1 MPRLSALLCTIA
13 CALVLT
19 VACSEPP
26 QKEIDRAQQA
36 IDSARAAGAEQYA
49 PESFAAA
56 TAALQQSHEA
66 VDQRDYRLA
75 LSRAVDASDRAQEA
89 LRAAAD
95 NKAKARSQSESDV
108 NAANAAVMH
117 LQARVKA
124 AEEVRVAPRELAP
137 ARAALKGAEGAL
149 QKARTQLAAGNYAGA
164 TEAVSGLDAQI
175 RSETRVVEAA
185 ITLRTARRPAKK
197 H

>member
-1 MPRLSALLCTIA
+1 MPRLLALLCTIA
-13 CALVLT
+13 CAVVLT
-19 VACSEPP
+19 VGCSEPP

-49 PESFAAA
+49 PDSFAAA
-56 TAALQQSHEA
+56 TAARQQSHEA

-89 LRAAAD
+89 ERAAAD
-95 NKAKARSQSESDV
+95 NKAKAKSQTETAV

-117 LQARVKA
+117 LQARVRA
-124 AEEVRVAPRELAP
+124 AEEVRVPPRDLAS
-137 ARAALKGAEGAL
+137 ARASLKDAEGAL
-149 QKARTQLAAGNYAGA
+149 QKARALLATGSFAAA

-185 ITLRTARRPAKK
+185 ITLRTAHRPAKK